1 MREKLCPQEPIH
13 FFDIWHIVKHMYL
26 DVGTLIYVGCCNYIF
41 LHSQIFHF
49 VAAQKYVWGQ
59 LWMLLQRRGSV
70 WSRGCGG
77 QTLLTTCS
85 GMQLP
90 QSGEN
95 NSSHQKKKKK
105 KKKGPDG
112 LSQQPETVSSYSIPQ
127 RQPEVVHNKRI
138 HLQGLHS
145 RPGSLALG
153 LVHRKTAFGHH
164 HNCQTVPL
172 SSNFSISGAE
182 KKRRTRQN

>member
-95 NSSHQKKKKK
+95 NPPHQKKKKK
-105 KKKGPDG
+105 KGQMDC
-112 LSQQPETVSSYSIPQ
+112 LSSL
-127 RQPEVVHNKRI
+127 RQCPAIVFPK
-138 HLQGLHS
+138 
-145 RPGSLALG
+145 GSLRLCTTSG
-153 LVHRKTAFGHH
+153 YTFRDYTAGQGVWH
-164 HNCQTVPL
+164 
-172 SSNFSISGAE
+172 
-182 KKRRTRQN
+182 